1 MGRGMDYALVADA
14 LMWVT
19 EVVCRCDASPSS
31 SRGPSRCPDCP
42 VAEATAALKR
52 LFATDPTWEPV
63 EVLAAIFR
71 AADEV
76 DEGSGETGEAVSG
89 AFRSGRGT

>member
-1 MGRGMDYALVADA
+1 MGRGMGYALLADA

-19 EVVCRCDASPSS
+19 EVVCRCDASPSG

-42 VAEATAALKR
+42 VAEASAALRR
-52 LFATDPTWEPV
+52 LFATDPTWEPR

-76 DEGSGETGEAVSG
+76 EEGNGETGEAVSLG
-89 AFRSGRGT
+89 LRFGRRT